1 MIKEGI
7 KQGTSWLQ
15 QKDERLEGDEPQ
27 IEENPEAEEE
37 EPTDDEVERGPTAG
51 IENLINAM
59 RADQNIALAR
69 ELWDDSAQIQ
79 SAIMVL
85 LNATAGAN
93 PIGMSMEVITEVRN
107 VFQRLWRRS
116 RNRNQTD
123 RAETY
128 RRYVDDMHSLMKG

>member
-1 MIKEGI
+1 MIWNMTRNRPENTD
-7 KQGTSWLQ
+7 Q
-15 QKDERLEGDEPQ
+15 ERNG
-27 IEENPEAEEE
+27 EEE
-37 EPTDDEVERGPTAG
+37 EENPTDDEVERGPTAG

-59 RADQNIALAR
+59 RTDQNIAIAR
-69 ELWDDSAQIQ
+69 EFWDDSAQIQ

-93 PIGMSMEVITEVRN
+93 PIGMSMEVMTEVRN

-128 RRYVDDMHSLMKG
+128 RRYVDDMHSLMNG